1 MGEMYPGRP
10 PGQFFLLTRPVLELH
25 FVMDFPF
32 FEIELN
38 GPVARLYLNRPD
50 RRNAMNWPFWRDLE
64 GAVRKIEAQKE
75 VKVVLVCARGKSFTT
90 GLDLEEFFEQFKDT
104 LTSEIGEKREELRNL
119 ILVMQSGFRAMM
131 QSRLIFIACVHKHCI
146 GGGLDLIC
154 ACDLRLGTAD
164 AAVSLRE
171 TRVAI
176 VADMGSLNRLPAIV
190 GDGNTRLMAFT
201 GRDFSGTECKQ
212 MGLFS
217 YVYESQEAMMKA
229 AEDLAQE
236 IAANPG
242 IVLRGVKHN
251 INFQQD
257 HTTAEGMDYVATFNA
272 AMLDTRAL
280 REMMAAFKE
289 RRRPNFE

>member
-1 MGEMYPGRP
+1 M
-10 PGQFFLLTRPVLELH
+10 Q
-25 FVMDFPF
+25 FVMSLPF
-32 FEIELN
+32 FEIETN
-38 GPVARLYLNRPD
+38 GPVATLWLNRPEK
-50 RRNAMNWPFWRDLE
+50 RNAMNWPFWRDLE
-64 GAVRKIEAQKE
+64 AAVRQIEAKKE
-75 VKVVLVCARGKSFTT
+75 VKVVLVAARGKSFTT

-104 LTSEIGEKREELRNL
+104 LTSEIGEKREELRSL
-119 ILVMQSGFRAMM
+119 ILTMQSGFRAIM

-154 ACDLRLGTAD
+154 ACDLRLGTKD
-164 AAVSLRE
+164 CSVSLRE

-176 VADMGSLNRLPAIV
+176 VADMGSLNRLPFIV

-201 GRDFSGTECKQ
+201 GRDFSGIECKE
-212 MGLFS
+212 MGLLS
-217 YVYESQEAMMKA
+217 SVYDTQEEMMKA
-229 AEDLAQE
+229 AQELAAE

-257 HTTAEGMDYVATFNA
+257 HTTTEGMDYVATFNA

>member
-1 MGEMYPGRP
+1 
-10 PGQFFLLTRPVLELH
+10 
-25 FVMDFPF
+25 MDLPF
-32 FEIELN
+32 FEIESQ
-38 GPVARLYLNRPD
+38 GAVATLYLNRPD
-50 RRNAMNWPFWRDLE
+50 KRNAMNWPFWRDLE
-64 GAVRKIEAQKE
+64 AAVRKLESIKE
-75 VKVVLVCARGKSFTT
+75 VKVVLVAARGKSFTT
-90 GLDLEEFFEQFKDT
+90 GLDLEEFFEEFKDT
-104 LTSEIGEKREELRNL
+104 LTSDIGEKREELRKL

-131 QSRLIFIACVHKHCI
+131 QSRLVFIACVHKHCI

-154 ACDLRLGTAD
+154 AFDLRIGTKD
-164 AAVSLRE
+164 AYVSLRE

-176 VADMGSLNRLPAIV
+176 VADMGSINRLPFIV

-201 GRDFSGTECKQ
+201 GRDFSGTECRE

-217 YVYESQEAMMKA
+217 SVYETQESMMKSA
-229 AEDLAQE
+229 HELAQE

-251 INFQQD
+251 INFQAD
-257 HTTAEGMDYVATFNA
+257 HTTSEGMDYVATFNA